1 MHWSCHMVA
10 WLIVCHLV
18 QYQFREYLL
27 KIAESYNGG
36 PVGVDTLS
44 AALADQR
51 DVIEEVIEPYLIQQ
65 GYVHRTSRGRVL
77 SKQGWVYLDL
87 PIPDEFIDDKNI

>member
-1 MHWSCHMVA
+1 MDRKN
-10 WLIVCHLV
+10 L
-18 QYQFREYLL
+18 F
-27 KIAESYNGG
+27 KIADSYNGG

-77 SKQGWVYLDL
+77 SKKGWNYLDL
-87 PIPDEFIDDKNI
+87 PLPEENFDNKNF